1 MGFSAPFVS
10 GCTALRK
17 KETVK
22 INMVYTLEQATIT
35 TCLLASDIY
44 NYLQVMSAA
53 KLTVCLIT
61 IVLCILSPNNV
72 HVFAL
77 F

>member
-10 GCTALRK
+10 VCTALRK

-22 INMVYTLEQATIT
+22 INMVYTLERETIT

-44 NYLQVMSAA
+44 NYSNVGCKVNS
-53 KLTVCLIT
+53 VFNYYSFVH
-61 IVLCILSPNNV
+61 IVT
-72 HVFAL
+72 
-77 F
+77 